1 MSRIRIETK
10 SGKVIERRAE
20 VRDFI
25 DNSGRQYSL
34 AQVGVFLYTVV
45 RRDCLGPIFK
55 VA

>member
-1 MSRIRIETK
+1 MLRIRIETK
-10 SGKVIERRAE
+10 AGKVIERKAE

-25 DNSGRQYSL
+25 DDSGRQYSL
-34 AQVGVFLYTVV
+34 AQVGVFLYAVV